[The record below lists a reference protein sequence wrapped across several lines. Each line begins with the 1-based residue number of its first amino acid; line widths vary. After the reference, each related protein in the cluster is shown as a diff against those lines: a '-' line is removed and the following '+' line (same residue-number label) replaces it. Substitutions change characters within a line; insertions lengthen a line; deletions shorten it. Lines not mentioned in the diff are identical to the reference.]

1 MYILVVGGGKIGYHL
16 VRTLLAEGHEVSV
29 IEKDLRVCEAIADRF
44 DVMVQTGDGTST
56 RLLAEAG
63 CNRADCVV
71 SVAGR
76 DQDNLVVCQIAK
88 EIFKVGRTIA
98 RINDPRN
105 EDLFRAMGV
114 DALISVTA
122 AVANMIDQEINPK
135 SMVHYLTMQHGHL
148 IMVEATLSK
157 DSPAVG
163 RSISSLLLPPE
174 TIIVSILHEGMVNVP
189 TGATV
194 LADGDEVIA
203 ITRSGHQTE
212 VKQIL
217 IGERTAAAR

>member
-29 IEKDLRVCEAIADRF
+29 IEKDLRVCEQIADHF
-44 DVMVQTGDGTST
+44 DVMVQTGDGTSP

-88 EIFKVGRTIA
+88 EIFKVSRTIA

-105 EDLFRAMGV
+105 EELFRSMGV
-114 DALISVTA
+114 DALINVTA

-148 IMVEATLSK
+148 IMVEATLSA
-157 DSPAVG
+157 DSPSVG
-163 RSISSLLLPPE
+163 RTIAGLELPPE
-174 TIIVSILHEGMVNVP
+174 TILVSILRQGAVQVP
-189 TGATV
+189 TGNTV
-194 LADGDEVIA
+194 LMAGDEIIA
-203 ITRSGHQTE
+203 VTRSGHQTE
-212 VKQIL
+212 VKHVL
-217 IGERTAAAR
+217 IGEKAPATR

>member
-16 VRTLLAEGHEVSV
+16 VRTLLGEGHEVSV
-29 IEKDLRVCEAIADRF
+29 IEKDMRVCEQIADRF

-76 DQDNLVVCQIAK
+76 DQDNLVVCQVSK
-88 EIFKVGRTIA
+88 EIFKVSRTIA

-105 EDLFRAMGV
+105 EELFRSAGV
-114 DALISVTA
+114 DALISVTS

-135 SMVHYLTMQHGHL
+135 SMIHYLTMQHGHL

-157 DSPAVG
+157 DSLAVG
-163 RSISSLLLPPE
+163 KPISDLQLPPE
-174 TIIVSILHEGMVNVP
+174 TIIVSYLREGTVKVP
-189 TGATV
+189 TGNTV
-194 LADGDEVIA
+194 LLAGDEIIVV
-203 ITRSGHQTE
+203 TRSGHQTE
-212 VKQIL
+212 VKQLL
-217 IGERTAAAR
+217 IGEAAPVGR